1 MKSKAQTQLV
11 VRGTMTVRRGFKVA
25 LVTDL
30 SKR

>member
-1 MKSKAQTQLV
+1 MKGKAKPQLSV
-11 VRGTMTVRRGFKVA
+11 KGTMTVRRGLKAA

>member
-1 MKSKAQTQLV
+1 MKGKAQTQLV
-11 VRGTMTVRRGFKVA
+11 VKATMTVRRGLKAA